1 MTNLV
6 GVPVVVLSSS
16 GHQPLIQT
24 LRKLLAAPGA
34 NSSSV
39 LVVANEWSK
48 VSATV
53 LTEWTVLSLVG
64 CILCTHDS
72 VPGLMV
78 L

>member
-16 GHQPLIQT
+16 GYQPLIQT

-34 NSSSV
+34 NPSLV
-39 LVVANEWSK
+39 LVVAIEWSK

-53 LTEWTVLSLVG
+53 LAEWTVLLP
-64 CILCTHDS
+64 L
-72 VPGLMV
+72 
-78 L
+78 